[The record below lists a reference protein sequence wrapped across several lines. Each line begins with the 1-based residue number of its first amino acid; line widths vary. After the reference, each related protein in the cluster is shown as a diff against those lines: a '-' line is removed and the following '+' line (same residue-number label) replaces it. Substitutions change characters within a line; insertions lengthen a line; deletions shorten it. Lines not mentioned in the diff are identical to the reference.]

1 MTNGIGRVFMFNPLV
16 SGTYGPSQ
24 SVVVNSD
31 GSAPYVIKN
40 TSPRI
45 DYVPFSTS
53 GARASGAQP
62 VGNAFVDRNAL
73 LITNDVSWTY
83 QFDIGDYPGDLI
95 AYLFRS
101 QIVLLANSGIFL
113 ASYSAKPKGDHRRS
127 VPSRA
132 KASRESE
139 TGSVYVFNLFS
150 EGLDFMSNGGRAG
163 DIPAWSDG
171 RSGAAIYTPN
181 TLAVARVLNKSD
193 AKGKIFDGA
202 NAITVTTETI
212 GTFTLNV
219 DGRKFPLVQDL
230 LLYLM
235 RDRWYLFDEFGAD
248 CTTGPIEFDAPHFH
262 PGRDES
268 ASRRQPTGDRHH
280 GDEG

>member
-1 MTNGIGRVFMFNPLV
+1 MTGGVGRVFMFNPLV

-24 SVVVNSD
+24 SIVVNSD

-40 TSPRI
+40 TSPQI

-53 GARASGAQP
+53 GARAPGTLPA
-62 VGNAFVDRNAL
+62 GNAFADRNAL

-101 QIVLLANSGIFL
+101 QIMLLANSGNFL
-113 ASYSAKPKGDHRRS
+113 ASYLGRPQAPRPQGT
-127 VPSRA
+127 PA
-132 KASRESE
+132 LASRETE
-139 TGSVYVFNLFS
+139 AGRVYVFNLFS
-150 EGLDFMSNGGRAG
+150 EGLGFMSNGGKAG
-163 DIPAWSDG
+163 DIPVCFNDTATTE
-171 RSGAAIYTPN
+171 IYTPN
-181 TLAVARVLNKSD
+181 TIAVARVLNKSD
-193 AKGKIFDGA
+193 ARGKIFNGA

-219 DGRKFPLVQDL
+219 EGGKFPLVQDL

-248 CTTGPIEFDAPHFH
+248 YTTGPIEFDAPHFH

-268 ASRRQPTGDRHH
+268 ASRRQPTGDPHH